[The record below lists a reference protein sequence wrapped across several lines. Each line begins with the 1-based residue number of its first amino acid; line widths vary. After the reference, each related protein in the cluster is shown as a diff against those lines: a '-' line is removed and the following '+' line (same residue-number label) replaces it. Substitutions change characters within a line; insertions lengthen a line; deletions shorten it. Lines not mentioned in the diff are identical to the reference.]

1 VTHFNRRVAQ
11 SEEVSTKQNTMTFH
25 KPIAVLTV
33 QQTMPQR
40 RW

>member
-1 VTHFNRRVAQ
+1 
-11 SEEVSTKQNTMTFH
+11 MTFH